1 MNPQSRTRVAALITG
16 VTAVI
21 FALTVALVAPRA
33 EPEGQS
39 RRTSTP
45 SPSPSAPASPTH
57 QPLSLDPLILTASL
71 DEPPVS
77 WTK

>member
-21 FALTVALVAPRA
+21 FALTVALVALRA

-45 SPSPSAPASPTH
+45 SLSPSASASPTH